1 MRKKML
7 GMRLG
12 FMLSGRVL
20 AGIAVLL
27 MCASFIFALTVS
39 AHDMDTVQA
48 RTKVREYAR
57 EVLNDGSGYNYS
69 ETKCTKQFPHRVNCR
84 VYYQNQADRANS
96 EWTCREDITVYFQA
110 HRGNGRNWEYYM
122 THVSPQAKCGK
133 RTLTGPQP

>member
-1 MRKKML
+1 ML

-27 MCASFIFALTVS
+27 MCAASLVFTLSVS
-39 AHDMDTVQA
+39 AHEMDPVQA

-57 EVLNDGSGYNYS
+57 EVKDARGYIYY

-84 VYYQNQADRANS
+84 AYYQNAADQANG

-110 HRGNGRNWEYYM
+110 HRGSGRNWEYYM
-122 THVSPQAKCGK
+122 THVSPQAKCGN